1 MYSSG
6 IRQWTK
12 QFGTSGADYSSS
24 VVLDSSGN
32 IYVTGNTN
40 GNLNGQTNSG
50 STDSFIIKFNSSGTM
65 LWTSLL
71 GTPQDDKFHSI
82 IIDSFN
88 GLIFLTGTTTGGFNG
103 EVNSGGEDI
112 FIVRKLNY

>member
-1 MYSSG
+1 
-6 IRQWTK
+6 
-12 QFGTSGADYSSS
+12 
-24 VVLDSSGN
+24 
-32 IYVTGNTN
+32 
-40 GNLNGQTNSG
+40 
-50 STDSFIIKFNSSGTM
+50 M